1 MIIAV
6 LPNHLLVVPMDTST
20 AREAGVAN
28 TISTTL
34 VAQHR
39 TPAPRPLC
47 SVLLEQRDST
57 VINPALLVSM
67 VIIGRI
73 VITMECRLM

>member
-1 MIIAV
+1 MNIAV
-6 LPNHLLVVPMDTST
+6 LMPGQAPVPMDTST
-20 AREAGVAN
+20 AREAGVTV

-39 TPAPRPLC
+39 TLPPRPLC